1 MNQDSRIVDERGIA
15 SPAVRILM
23 LELRRV
29 EKLAPVPPDP
39 STPPGLLFSRKCR
52 HTASPW
58 SVHPSVY
65 KLHERQVIFSADI
78 RIVLTECRSD
88 VNDSGTV

>member
-1 MNQDSRIVDERGIA
+1 
-15 SPAVRILM
+15 M

-29 EKLAPVPPDP
+29 EKLALCLQILQYLRIRFFHKD
-39 STPPGLLFSRKCR
+39 TGIRRLLGQF
-52 HTASPW
+52 TF
-58 SVHPSVY
+58 SVY

-78 RIVLTECRSD
+78 RIILTECRSD